1 MIKTKD
7 VKLLYARTRWV
18 CECWCWRYF
27 DMYWDY
33 SDWFWPEIHHIYW
46 KSQYRKND
54 RNDLWNLSLLYWPC
68 HKKIHNGQN
77 SELDKRLKQEADER
91 KPVEERSTKKV
102 CRKPAVYWWN
112 LHKYDKKIAQEIRL
126 AWIDYFKKWHDWYTP
141 SQYNYRKQKSFIDK
155 MKKWR
160 R

>member
-33 SDWFWPEIHHIYW
+33 ADWFWPEIHHIYW
-46 KSQYRKND
+46 KSQYRRND

-102 CRKPAVYWWN
+102 FRKPAVYWWN

-126 AWIDYFKKWHDWYTP
+126 AWIEYFKKEHEWLTP